1 MAMRT
6 VPSEADQTREE
17 DCWLC
22 TTATSG
28 KYTKWSNEEHE
39 RFVEW
44 AVLYLI
50 DRCLND
56 YTFTIIYIS
65 FAMRHA
71 VYVLGALQKCTL
83 YYIYH

>member
-1 MAMRT
+1 MLPPMAMRT

-28 KYTKWSNEEHE
+28 KHTKWSNEEQE

-50 DRCLND
+50 
-56 YTFTIIYIS
+56 
-65 FAMRHA
+65 
-71 VYVLGALQKCTL
+71 
-83 YYIYH
+83 